1 LGLRADLGRRGD
13 LLGLI
18 GRAGLRRERKQDI

>member
-1 LGLRADLGRRGD
+1 V

-18 GRAGLRRERKQDI
+18 GRLL